1 VKIKLLQ
8 LKKLK
13 IFNDPIYGFIPIQN
27 TLIFD
32 IIEHPYFQ
40 RLRRISQMGLSY
52 LVYPGVHHT
61 RFEHALGCLYLME
74 KAIGVLK
81 SKKVKISKS
90 EKEALQIAILLH
102 DIGHG
107 PFSHTLENSIV
118 KEMHHEAI
126 SLQFMEV
133 LNVEFDGK
141 LSLAI
146 EIFKG
151 EYNRPFLN
159 QLIASQLDID
169 RLDYLRRDSFF
180 SGVTEGNINSHR
192 LITMLDVVN
201 DNLVV
206 DKKGIYSVE
215 KFIVARRLM
224 YWMVYL
230 HKTSLAAECILVNIL
245 KRAKELSSVHKNI
258 SVSEPLNFFL
268 NSSREFDAVTLD
280 MFSKLDD
287 YDIMISLKAWMNH
300 SDHILSTL
308 SRNLIN
314 RSLPKVLI
322 QKDSFTKEQLQ
333 KIGKNFQNEIDK
345 NYFTHSGT
353 IKNLAYNKEKYPIN
367 IKLKKD
373 KIANI
378 IAVSDHLNLET
389 LTEPVIKHFAYYPK

>member
-1 VKIKLLQ
+1 M
-8 LKKLK
+8 KKLK
-13 IFNDPIYGFIPIQN
+13 IFNDPIYGFIPIQSI
-27 TLIFD
+27 LIFD

-74 KAIGVLK
+74 QTVTVLK
-81 SKKVKISKS
+81 SKKVKISKR
-90 EKEALQIAILLH
+90 EKEALLIAILLH

-107 PFSHTLENSIV
+107 PFSHTLEHSIV
-118 KEMHHEAI
+118 TDNHHEAI
-126 SLQFMEV
+126 SLQFMEA

-146 EIFKG
+146 KIFKG
-151 EYNRPFLN
+151 EYKRPFFN

-169 RLDYLRRDSFF
+169 RLDYLKRDSFF

-192 LITMLDVVN
+192 LITMLDVVD

-245 KRAKELSSVHKNI
+245 KRAKELSVTEKNI
-258 SVSEPLNFFL
+258 AISSNLNFFL
-268 NSSREFDAVTLD
+268 NDTKEYTTETLKV
-280 MFSKLDD
+280 FSKLDD
-287 YDIMISLKAWMNH
+287 YDIISSVKAWMEH
-300 SDHILSTL
+300 SDKVLSTL
-308 SRNLIN
+308 SKDLIN
-314 RSLPKVLI
+314 RNLPKVVI
-322 QKDSFTKEQLQ
+322 QNTPFSKEQLQ
-333 KIGKNFQNEIDK
+333 QFYVNCDEDIDK
-345 NYFTHSGT
+345 HYFVHIGT
-353 IKNLAYNKEKYPIN
+353 VKNLAYNKEKYPIN
-367 IKLKKD
+367 IRMKGNE
-373 KIANI
+373 IANI
-378 IAVSDHLNLET
+378 ISVSDHLNLET
-389 LTEPVIKHFAYYPK
+389 LTESVIKHFAYYPK

>member
-1 VKIKLLQ
+1 M
-8 LKKLK
+8 KKLK
-13 IFNDPIYGFIPIQN
+13 IFNDPIYGFIPIQSI
-27 TLIFD
+27 LIFD

-74 KAIGVLK
+74 QTVTVLK
-81 SKKVKISKS
+81 SKNVKISKH
-90 EKEALQIAILLH
+90 EKEALLIAILLH

-107 PFSHTLENSIV
+107 PFSHTLEHSIV
-118 KEMHHEAI
+118 TDNHHEAI
-126 SLQFMEV
+126 SLQFMEA

-146 EIFKG
+146 KIFKG
-151 EYNRPFLN
+151 EYERPFFN

-169 RLDYLRRDSFF
+169 RLDYLKRDSFF

-192 LITMLDVVN
+192 LITMLDVVD

-245 KRAKELSSVHKNI
+245 KRAKELSVTEKNI
-258 SVSEPLNFFL
+258 AISSNLNFFL
-268 NSSREFDAVTLD
+268 NDAKGQPSETLKV
-280 MFSKLDD
+280 FSKLDD
-287 YDIMISLKAWMNH
+287 YDVISSIKTWMEH
-300 SDHILSTL
+300 SDKVLSTL
-308 SRNLIN
+308 SKDLIN
-314 RSLPKVLI
+314 RNLPKVVI
-322 QKDSFTKEQLQ
+322 QNTPFSKEQRQ
-333 KIGKNFQNEIDK
+333 HFYSNCNEEIDQH
-345 NYFTHSGT
+345 YFVHVGT
-353 IKNLAYNKEKYPIN
+353 VKNLAYNKEKYPIN
-367 IKLKKD
+367 IRMKGS

-378 IAVSDHLNLET
+378 ISVSDHLNLET
-389 LTEPVIKHFAYYPK
+389 LTQPVIKHFAYYPK